1 MPRLGLRLALGQLLD
16 LLSQRLDLLGQQLN
30 LLRLGLRLPR
40 ALTVI
45 PLLS

>member
-1 MPRLGLRLALGQLLD
+1 MPRLGLRLALSQLLD
-16 LLSQRLDLLGQQLN
+16 LLSQRLDLLRQLLN

-45 PLLS
+45 PLLP

>member
-1 MPRLGLRLALGQLLD
+1 MPRLGLRLALRQLLD
-16 LLSQRLDLLGQQLN
+16 LLSQRLDLLRQQLN

-45 PLLS
+45 PLLP